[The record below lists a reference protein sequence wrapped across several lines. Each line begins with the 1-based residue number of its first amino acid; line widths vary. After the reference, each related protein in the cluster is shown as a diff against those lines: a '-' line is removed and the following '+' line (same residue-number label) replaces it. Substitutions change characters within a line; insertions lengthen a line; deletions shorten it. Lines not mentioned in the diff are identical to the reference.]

1 MFPQRSKDTPPQRF
15 TSTGQTI
22 IGLPCF
28 VMNNYQSSA
37 KKLFKVDLCKSA
49 QVLNISA
56 LFLSSSYPVQAH
68 NKQPC
73 TQNQTTLHGGVIVA
87 VQTVATPKRTFK
99 LFKFNTTKLNLFL
112 DIGLALAFVVELQ
125 EHFTGLRNHELIGV
139 GLGIAMLIHIVL
151 HWKWV
156 WNITK
161 TFFRNLFYSSRLS
174 YILNTAL
181 LIDMAVITVTGILIS
196 RTLGLNL
203 GVTQSAQMTFKS
215 LHVLASNFSLLLVGT
230 HVAIHWKWI
239 LSNSK
244 KYLFRI
250 TSGKGKATKVPTVP
264 ALSLT
269 QSTAQE

>member
-1 MFPQRSKDTPPQRF
+1 MAVQPIVAPKSK
-15 TSTGQTI
+15 S
-22 IGLPCF
+22 
-28 VMNNYQSSA
+28 N
-37 KKLFKVDLCKSA
+37 LFK
-49 QVLNISA
+49 I
-56 LFLSSSYPVQAH
+56 
-68 NKQPC
+68 
-73 TQNQTTLHGGVIVA
+73 
-87 VQTVATPKRTFK
+87 
-99 LFKFNTTKLNLFL
+99 NTIKLNLFL

-139 GLGIAMLIHIVL
+139 TLGIAMLVHLVL

-161 TFFRNLFYSSRLS
+161 TFFRNLFHNSRLS
-174 YILNTAL
+174 YLLNAAL
-181 LIDMAVITVTGILIS
+181 LVDLAVITVTGILIS

-203 GVTQSAQMTFKS
+203 GVAQSAEMTFKS

-250 TSGKGKATKVPTVP
+250 TSGKSKAAQAP
-264 ALSLT
+264 ALSLK